1 LAAHA
6 ILCRGQAQA
15 FHFHCDWSG
24 LDRAFDLC
32 EGEIAMNTIIN
43 LAALATAT
51 LLAVAAAVGLDWLLL
66 RAAFHFVRPAAAA
79 RQMASG
85 TGLAPGTRNV
95 ARAFASH
102 R

>member
-1 LAAHA
+1 
-6 ILCRGQAQA
+6 
-15 FHFHCDWSG
+15 
-24 LDRAFDLC
+24 
-32 EGEIAMNTIIN
+32 MIN

-66 RAAFHFVRPAAAA
+66 RAAFQLMRPATL
-79 RQMASG
+79 RQMAS
-85 TGLAPGTRNV
+85 TDLADGARKV